1 MNITPITGLC
11 LAVRTDADTGY
22 LEAFLS
28 HHLPMCERAVV
39 LLSRRPH
46 ESPDEVSKL
55 ITDQFM
61 DKVRLIDHVSE
72 IFTDAETTQALTEA
86 IQEDA
91 RNKLILFLD
100 KDEFIQERERIPIVA
115 HKIARHKARWAQGWA
130 VDRFGVGGKPISSY
144 LKTHAEFDR
153 AAPVQAALTPK
164 YGGSH
169 SKCYMTRASDGI
181 CLHKGARGWL
191 PDGRGLRI
199 EHYRWTEG
207 FQERTAVKAVH
218 KNKEW
223 QDIFEWKDEN
233 VSQITQ
239 DFKNKVLWNLRP
251 KSDSAHGWYNYRD
264 LYIRLAKEA
273 PEGSTFVEVGVW
285 CGKSLGFMASCVE
298 FLDKKLKIYAYDSF
312 DPLNALGPPKPN
324 WYSGDWIDNVR
335 GIVGQTAPHADV
347 TITQSDS
354 AAAANFHEDGS
365 IHTVFIDGDHTEAQ
379 VTKDIQAWLPKM
391 EKGGTLSGH
400 DINFTGVREALNKLG
415 LDWKPVSKTCWM
427 VKII

>member
-61 DKVRLIDHVSE
+61 DKVRLVDHVSE
-72 IFTDAETTQALTEA
+72 IFTDEETTQALTEA
-86 IQEDA
+86 IQEDS

-100 KDEFIQERERIPIVA
+100 KDEFIQKRDMIPVVA
-115 HKIARHKARWAQGWA
+115 HKIARHKARWAKGWA
-130 VDRFGVGGKPISSY
+130 VDRFGVGGNPVSRH

-153 AAPVQAALTPK
+153 AASVQAALTPK
-164 YGGSH
+164 YKGYH
-169 SKCYMTRASDGI
+169 SKCYMTRASDGVW
-181 CLHKGARGWL
+181 LHKGGNGWL
-191 PDGRGLRI
+191 ADDHNLRI
-199 EHYRWTEG
+199 EHYRWAEG
-207 FQERTAVKAVH
+207 FQERTEVKSVQ

-223 QDIFEWKDEN
+223 RDIFEWKDHN
-233 VSQITQ
+233 VYHKTE
-239 DFKNKVLWNLRP
+239 DFKNKVLWTLRP
-251 KSDSAHGWYNYRD
+251 KSDSAHGWFNYRD

-312 DPLNALGPPKPN
+312 DPLYALGPPKPN

-354 AAAANFHEDGS
+354 AAAANFHGDGS
-365 IHTVFIDGDHTEAQ
+365 IYTAFIDGDHSEAQ
-379 VTKDIQAWLPKM
+379 VTKDLQAWLPKM
-391 EKGGTLSGH
+391 AKGGTLCGH
-400 DINFTGVREALNKLG
+400 DINFTGVRKALNNLG

-427 VKII
+427 VKIP